1 MSIFRSFGVAGR
13 AYGTI
18 VPLVTRPAYW
28 LPFLL
33 LAAVQFAI
41 LAALVSFHR
50 PGISSVGVPV
60 VDFLG
65 DDRATHYPFF
75 YLFLPMMYS
84 KVIRVVAVV
93 MASVTAAVA
102 TLYFARAL
110 GLGIQ
115 GGSWRNALRRAPALI
130 LTALIPILILYGMGK
145 LSALVP
151 SDLVLGNGKVR
162 WGIRMGELG
171 LNVLLQSFLA
181 YTTAWIVLEGYKV
194 LPALRDSIRVTAR
207 TFLPTLIVV
216 GIPITLLYP
225 FSYLIQRGDLFLG
238 KLRPEMLVGVLSLS
252 IVGDM
257 VLSFLL
263 AAAVTRLFLWR
274 MEATR

>member
-1 MSIFRSFGVAGR
+1 MNIFRSFGVAVR

-18 VPLVTRPAYW
+18 VHLVARPAYW

-33 LAAVQFAI
+33 IAAVQFAI
-41 LAALVSFHR
+41 LAALVNFHR

-75 YLFLPMMYS
+75 FLFLPMMYS
-84 KVIRVVAVV
+84 KLIRVVAVV
-93 MASVTAAVA
+93 LASVTAAVG

-110 GLGIQ
+110 GLEIE
-115 GGSWRNALRRAPALI
+115 GGSWRKALRRAPALI
-130 LTALIPILILYGMGK
+130 LASLIPVLILYGMGK
-145 LSALVP
+145 LIALVP
-151 SDLVLGNGKVR
+151 NDLMLGNGKVR
-162 WGIRMGELG
+162 WGVRMGALG
-171 LNVLLQSFLA
+171 LNVLLQSFLV
-181 YTTAWIVLEGYKV
+181 YTTAWIVLEGHKV
-194 LPALRDSIRVTAR
+194 LPALRDSVRVTAR

-225 FSYLIQRGDLFLG
+225 LSYVTQRGELFLG

-252 IVGDM
+252 IVGEL